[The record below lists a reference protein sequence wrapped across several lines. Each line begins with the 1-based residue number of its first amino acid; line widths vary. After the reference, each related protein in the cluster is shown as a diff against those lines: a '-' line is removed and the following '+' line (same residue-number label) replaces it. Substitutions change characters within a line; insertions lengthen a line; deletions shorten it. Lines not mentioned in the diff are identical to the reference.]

1 MIVRLYIK
9 QPLLNDICKNK
20 SIMVIYMCFIYT
32 KDFRGIVIGKLLFVE
47 ISIFLKSRKYILSIG
62 DLRADCKSISVSL
75 RKILTSNGYHSRGQ
89 DADV

>member
-47 ISIFLKSRKYILSIG
+47 ISIFLKSRRNGLAKGIMVTASRTLNSTAMAY
-62 DLRADCKSISVSL
+62 SVL
-75 RKILTSNGYHSRGQ
+75 VLF
-89 DADV
+89 